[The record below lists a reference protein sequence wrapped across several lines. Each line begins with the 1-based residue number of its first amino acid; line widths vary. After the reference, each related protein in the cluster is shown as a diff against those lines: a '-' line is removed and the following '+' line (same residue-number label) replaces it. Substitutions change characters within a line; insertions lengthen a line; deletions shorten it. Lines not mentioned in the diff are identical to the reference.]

1 MRPVIPWRSRVALWL
16 LLPAVACVYAFCGLY
31 FNLSSVRGY
40 WPAVVA
46 GSAIFLFF
54 PCAVASVSA
63 AHEGARA
70 RRGRLST
77 VPHARREVELV
88 ATALWPSLACA
99 AAVQLA
105 AVLILGRGT
114 WATTATDPLTLIRL
128 GGAFVAILV
137 LHTAMGYLL
146 GRHLPLAVSIPVAL
160 LLSYSWLGFTWSVNW
175 FPLRYLS
182 GLVLADCCSVD
193 TVLDARA
200 PLAAIV
206 FSLGMG
212 LLLIAVAV
220 IRTPESTARLVV
232 RWASAAAAA
241 SAVTVASILIA
252 ADLGYSPAV
261 ARPAAE
267 ATCDGTAPVV
277 CLYPEVRGTGA
288 AEDTIRRAVR
298 NLESAGLPVPSTV
311 RMGDDARTD
320 DTLSMVVTV
329 GMTDA
334 QVIHS
339 LAVSFLPLSGAPACG
354 TAADLQQRQGTY
366 STVGA
371 WIVHVAAQG
380 IVDPASVQPASSGEP
395 GAYDDLARLDARRQ
409 LAWVH
414 GALHALQDCSVA
426 PLPVTAS

>member
-16 LLPAVACVYAFCGLY
+16 LLPAIACGYAFCGLY
-31 FNLSSVRGY
+31 FDLSSVRGY

-63 AHEGARA
+63 AQEGARA

-77 VPHARREVELV
+77 VPHARREIQLV
-88 ATALWPSLACA
+88 VAALWPSLACA

-105 AVLILGRGT
+105 AVLILSRGT
-114 WATTATDPLTLIRL
+114 WGTAATDPFTLVL
-128 GGAFVAILV
+128 LAGAFVAILV

-146 GRHLPLAVSIPVAL
+146 GRHLPLAASIPVAL

-193 TVLDARA
+193 TALDARA

-212 LLLIAVAV
+212 LLLIAAAV
-220 IRTPESTARLVV
+220 IRSTESTARLAI
-232 RWASAAAAA
+232 RWSSVAAAAT
-241 SAVTVASILIA
+241 AVTVAGILIA
-252 ADLGYSPAV
+252 GDLGYSPAV
-261 ARPAAE
+261 ARPGSAA
-267 ATCDGTAPVV
+267 ACSGTAPSV
-277 CLYPEVRGTGA
+277 CLYPEVRGSGT
-288 AEDTIRRAVR
+288 AEGTLRRAVQ
-298 NLESAGLPVPSTV
+298 NLESAGLPVPATV

-354 TAADLQQRQGTY
+354 TATDLQQRQATY

-371 WIVHVAAQG
+371 WIVRVAAQG
-380 IVDPASVQPASSGEP
+380 IVDPASVQPVSAGQP
-395 GAYDDLARLDARRQ
+395 GDHDALARLDPQRQ
-409 LAWVH
+409 LTWVEA
-414 GALHALQDCSVA
+414 ALPSLEDCSVA
-426 PLPVTAS
+426 PVPVPTS